1 MKKII
6 LIFFNTLALFILINF
21 LISISWPVYTS
32 FTKIKHNFTDEQIDI
47 LGLPNEELNILYKE
61 TWKNYDKFRFLP
73 FVGHTE
79 TVIKGKYVNFNEE
92 EGRKIIRPSSCNSN
106 IYLYGGSTTF
116 GYNVTDKETIGQHLQ
131 NKMGNDY
138 CVYNH
143 GRSYFYSK
151 QENNLFSLQLENK
164 NKIDFAIFI
173 DGINERCGSYEY
185 ANDIY
190 NYFSTRVEK
199 PYKIWGKTFVNF
211 LYSLP
216 IIHLHNKFF
225 NHSKWVND
233 DNNNILEITS
243 CKKKIPLN
251 ELFQSRVNLRHA
263 LCKEENIKCLSL
275 VQPMPGTN
283 GVQIEKFLENEKK
296 LKFIEKKELLLKAN
310 KYTIDIGDV
319 LNNDKKLSYIDGV
332 HYTPES
338 NKKIAERISLL
349 LNNL

>member
-143 GRSYFYSK
+143 GRS
-151 QENNLFSLQLENK
+151 
-164 NKIDFAIFI
+164 
-173 DGINERCGSYEY
+173 
-185 ANDIY
+185 
-190 NYFSTRVEK
+190 
-199 PYKIWGKTFVNF
+199 F
-211 LYSLP
+211 LGRL
-216 IIHLHNKFF
+216 
-225 NHSKWVND
+225 
-233 DNNNILEITS
+233 
-243 CKKKIPLN
+243 
-251 ELFQSRVNLRHA
+251 LR
-263 LCKEENIKCLSL
+263 S
-275 VQPMPGTN
+275 
-283 GVQIEKFLENEKK
+283 
-296 LKFIEKKELLLKAN
+296 
-310 KYTIDIGDV
+310 
-319 LNNDKKLSYIDGV
+319 
-332 HYTPES
+332 
-338 NKKIAERISLL
+338 
-349 LNNL
+349 